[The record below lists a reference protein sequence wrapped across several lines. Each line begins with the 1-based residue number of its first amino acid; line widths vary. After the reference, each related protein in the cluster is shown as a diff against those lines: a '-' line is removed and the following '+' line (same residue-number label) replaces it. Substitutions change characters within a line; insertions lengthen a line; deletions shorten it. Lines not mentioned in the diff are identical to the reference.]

1 MLGTLMPM
9 KKRYPGTVSRF
20 DNDFEKFM
28 NPFDRFFNQE
38 DWEMVAQQVFPRAN
52 VAETNDVFEVTVEL
66 PGMDAKDVAVEFQNG
81 MLWISGEK
89 KEEKEAN
96 GRTFH
101 RIERAYGKFQR
112 KIDLPGVVKEAEIN
126 AEFVNGVLKIVVPKS
141 EELKPKQIK
150 IKTR

>member
-1 MLGTLMPM
+1 MLRSLMPTRKTFPGTLA
-9 KKRYPGTVSRF
+9 RVE
-20 DNDFEKFM
+20 NDFERFV

-38 DWEMVAQQVFPRAN
+38 DWEMVTQQVFPRAN
-52 VAETNDVFEVTVEL
+52 VAETDDVFEVTLEL
-66 PGMDAKDVAVEFQNG
+66 PGMDAKDVTVEFQNG

-89 KEEKEAN
+89 KEEKEEK
-96 GRTFH
+96 GRMFH

-112 KIDLPGVVKEAEIN
+112 KIDLPGVVNESEIN
-126 AEFVNGVLKIVVPKS
+126 AEFVSGVLKIVVPKS